1 MKIKLIITRD
11 DARSICTDVADSL
24 MNHGMCCPFYDALA
38 GVHPAGSAPTGEDV
52 NKYVGK
58 VFRAMAKCGTLVG
71 INRDVYSVLLEANI
85 EADQGD
91 ANDSATLFVIVDE
104 PDRNRIPDA
113 QWPDVMQLVRNYY
126 KRVLAEGGNTVTCE
140 N

>member
-11 DARSICTDVADSL
+11 NARSLCTDVADSL
-24 MNHGMCCPFYDALA
+24 MNFGMCCPFYDALA
-38 GVHPAGSAPTGEDV
+38 GVHPVGPKPSSGSV
-52 NKYVGK
+52 NKYVTT

-85 EADQGD
+85 KADEGD

-104 PDRNRIPDA
+104 PDANRIPDA

-126 KRVLAEGGNTVTCE
+126 KRVLVAEGNTVEC
-140 N
+140 